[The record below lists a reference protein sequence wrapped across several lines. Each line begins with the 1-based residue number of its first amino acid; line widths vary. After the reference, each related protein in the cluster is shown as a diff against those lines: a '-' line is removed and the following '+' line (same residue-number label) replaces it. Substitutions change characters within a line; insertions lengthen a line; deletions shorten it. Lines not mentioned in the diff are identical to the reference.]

1 MAQIQPERA
10 LECIFAGR
18 YEKNRSVTR
27 LLTPAFSLSLIF

>member
-18 YEKNRSVTR
+18 YEKIA
-27 LLTPAFSLSLIF
+27 LLLAFSRQRAPFL